1 MPGLLLTVT
10 AQITCPHGGKV
21 TILPPVA
28 KVLAGAQPV
37 ATMSHQYV
45 VAGCANLPLPC
56 TMVQWAPPALK
67 VLVGGVPAVL
77 ATSIGTCMAGGAPA
91 GPAIV
96 VPGQFVAI
104 GT

>member
-1 MPGLLLTVT
+1 MPGLLLTVA

-37 ATMSHQYV
+37 ATMAHQYV
-45 VAGCANLPLPC
+45 VVGCGNTLPC
-56 TMVQWAPPALK
+56 TLVQWAPPALK

-77 ATSIGTCMAGGAPA
+77 ATSIGTCMAGGIPA
-91 GPAIV
+91 GPAVV
-96 VPGQFVAI
+96 VPSQFAVI
-104 GT
+104 GS